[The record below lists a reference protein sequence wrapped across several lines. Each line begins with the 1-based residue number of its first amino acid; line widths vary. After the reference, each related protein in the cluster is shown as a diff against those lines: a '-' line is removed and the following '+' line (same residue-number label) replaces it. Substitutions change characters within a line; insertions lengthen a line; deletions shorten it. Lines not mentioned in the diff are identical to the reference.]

1 MDKKIKKKKK
11 IDADPK
17 AIQQI
22 EFVGQLK
29 KKKDNGNATNA
40 GGNQNMFVLVILE
53 IIKETKLK
61 FSQRGI
67 IVLQKMGN
75 PEEVRVKLTNN
86 QLQKHVSAANN

>member
-1 MDKKIKKKKK
+1 
-11 IDADPK
+11 
-17 AIQQI
+17 
-22 EFVGQLK
+22 
-29 KKKDNGNATNA
+29 
-40 GGNQNMFVLVILE
+40 MFVLVILE